1 MTEPDDLPPSARGD
15 LPNARWLQGL
25 SIMVLIGFGGV
36 TGWVLVESADAQTK
50 GILVGA
56 WITMASAIS
65 TFWFGSSS
73 GGKRK

>member
-1 MTEPDDLPPSARGD
+1 MDELPPSARDD
-15 LPNARWLQGL
+15 LPNARWLQTL
-25 SIMVLIGFGGV
+25 SILTLIGFGAV
-36 TGWVLVESADAQTK
+36 TAWVMIESDDAQTK

>member
-1 MTEPDDLPPSARGD
+1 MDELPPSARDD
-15 LPNARWLQGL
+15 LPNARWLQTL
-25 SIMVLIGFGGV
+25 SILTLIGFGCV
-36 TGWVLVESADAQTK
+36 TGWVMIESDDAQTK

-73 GGKRK
+73 GGKRRV